1 MQEFTHI
8 VTRRFE
14 RHLNIDSFMLSG
26 NKKAELG
33 SASLIQP
40 LHVA

>member
-1 MQEFTHI
+1 MREFTHI
-8 VTRRFE
+8 VTRRLE
-14 RHLNIDSFMLSG
+14 RDLSIDSFMLSS

-33 SASLIQP
+33 SASFIQP